1 MFGWGLPLTDWFAL
15 LGISLVLCAGLLT
28 LLASWR
34 AAANRMVAVSLVAVC
49 FFVLL
54 WIPTGAAHIPVVA
67 YVRGITA
74 DFSITLIALAVW
86 RVFHAAFIFQP
97 VPKREGMAVMVAVA
111 LAAVFLYPLALGW
124 GDWDA
129 YSPGWGSWGMLLALV
144 LLCAACLAKGL
155 KVLPALVALALMAWS
170 LDLMESGNLWDY
182 LLDPWLS
189 VFALGYV
196 VLQVLIKSI
205 QAVLRRL
212 R

>member
-34 AAANRMVAVSLVAVC
+34 AVAKRMAVVRLVAVC
-49 FFVLL
+49 CFVLL
-54 WIPTGAAHIPVVA
+54 WIPVGAAHMPVVA

-74 DFSITLIALAVW
+74 DFSITFIALAVW
-86 RVFHAAFIFQP
+86 RICHVAFIVQP

-129 YSPGWGSWGMLLALV
+129 YGPGWGSWGMLLALL
-144 LLCAACLAKGL
+144 LLCAVCLAKGF

-170 LDLMESGNLWDY
+170 LGLMESGNLWDY

-189 VFALGYV
+189 IFALAHLGKIV
-196 VLQVLIKSI
+196 FIKCSRLL
-205 QAVLRRL
+205 VGRL